1 MPRKKPGPGR
11 PVTTGMASTPPIHF
25 RVTASQH
32 AELTKS
38 GARRGLS
45 ASGEAKRRTFARK
58 DRNAR

>member
-25 RVTASQH
+25 RVTAAQH

-38 GARRGLS
+38 SVRRGLS
-45 ASGEAKRRTFARK
+45 ASGEAKRRALSPKVGR
-58 DRNAR
+58 